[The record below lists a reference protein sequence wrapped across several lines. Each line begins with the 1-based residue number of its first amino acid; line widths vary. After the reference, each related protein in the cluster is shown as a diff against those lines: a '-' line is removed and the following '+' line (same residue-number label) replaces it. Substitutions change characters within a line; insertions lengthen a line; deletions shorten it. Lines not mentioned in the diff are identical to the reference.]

1 MTSTPIRTPGIRHR
15 HHARLGIVPV
25 AAHQRLPCRDR
36 RLTVDTCTTVGFDY
50 YTQLRKGVAVAN
62 NAFATLVV
70 MERPASTT

>member
-1 MTSTPIRTPGIRHR
+1 
-15 HHARLGIVPV
+15 VPV